1 MLYIGNNKI
10 IKGYI
15 GDIPVTHVSFGNRAL
30 IKIEVFIEKR
40 FTPKCTDFS
49 VDPRSTI
56 IIEYTSEGISK
67 NDITVTYDEA
77 FFTRNG
83 DSFTLIAEG
92 YSEIIY
98 SVKGLSSVIIRVA
111 TSNINIYYATRTE
124 SSTIHTSPG
133 RNFTLR
139 DGVTLIPSNANENL
153 SYSLDSPYAY
163 QRDFDTFLLMGQ
175 GNFTAKYQG
184 KYVSGDIQINSNPGS
199 DSQLVLIC
207 KSTGTNSNSAVHS
220 VQGASDDWWVTI
232 QNYGDNVNTLIATA
246 TVFPTSFKLGDDTS
260 ARYLAKVDYLH
271 TKNLTDM
278 NWMFY
283 GCSNLE
289 SIHFVGDA
297 SNVTNL
303 NYTFGSCSK
312 LTSLDLN
319 SWNTSCVSNMSS
331 TFNSCQA
338 LSSLDIS
345 QWNTSVVNDMSDM
358 FNYCGSL
365 TSLDLSSWDFSNV
378 INTSYMF
385 GDCTNLYDLYI
396 NNYNDSWNISNMC
409 GMFYYCSCL
418 SSIDLSYWYTY
429 NLQDTSYMFYGC
441 SNLYELYLNNF
452 DMTQVYNTD
461 EMFGDCSNLTYLHL
475 DYCSYETVEK
485 IITSSNFPEWN
496 SGTIYCSNDVYN
508 SGLTPPGYWTF
519 EVVW

>member
-1 MLYIGNNKI
+1 MLYIGDNKI

-30 IKIEVFIEKR
+30 IKIEVFVEKR

-49 VDPRSTI
+49 VNPRSTI

-67 NDITVTYDEA
+67 NDITVTYDET

-111 TSNINIYYATRTE
+111 TSESSRYYATRTE
-124 SSTIHTSPG
+124 SSTIYTSPG

-139 DGVTLIPSNANENL
+139 DGVTLIPSNANEEL
-153 SYSLDSPYAY
+153 KYSLDSPYAY
-163 QRDFDTFLLMGQ
+163 QRNFKTFLLMSQ

-207 KSTGTNSNSAVHS
+207 KSIDLVGSIGVHS
-220 VQGASDDWWVTI
+220 IQGASDDWWVTI

-246 TVFPTSFKLGDDTS
+246 TVFPTRFKLGDTS
-260 ARYLAKVDYLH
+260 NARYLAKVDYLH

-278 NWMFY
+278 SWMFH
-283 GCSNLE
+283 GCYNLE
-289 SIHFVGDA
+289 SINFVGNA
-297 SNVTNL
+297 SKVTSL
-303 NYTFGSCSK
+303 YYTFSSCSK

-319 SWNTSCVSNMSS
+319 SWDTSCVSNMSRVFS
-331 TFNSCQA
+331 NCQA
-338 LSSLDIS
+338 LNSLGIS

-358 FNYCGSL
+358 FNYCIGL

-378 INTSYMF
+378 TNTSYMF
-385 GDCTNLYDLYI
+385 SDCTNLYDLYI
-396 NNYNDSWNISNMC
+396 NNYNDSWSISNMNS
-409 GMFYYCSCL
+409 MFSGCSSL
-418 SSIDLSYWYTY
+418 YSVDLSYWYTY

-461 EMFGDCSNLTYLHL
+461 EMFGDCSNLQVLHL

-496 SGTIYCSNDVYN
+496 SGTIYCSYDVY
-508 SGLTPPGYWTF
+508 SSLTPPGSWTF
-519 EVVW
+519 EPVW

>member
-1 MLYIGNNKI
+1 MLYIGDNKI

-30 IKIEVFIEKR
+30 IKLEVFIEKR

-67 NDITVTYDEA
+67 NDITVTYDET

-111 TSNINIYYATRTE
+111 TSYNGRYYATRTE
-124 SSTIHTSPG
+124 SSTIYTSTG
-133 RNFTLR
+133 RNFTLS
-139 DGVTLIPSNANENL
+139 DGVTLIPSNANEEL
-153 SYSLDSPYAY
+153 SYSFDSPYAY
-163 QRDFDTFLLMGQ
+163 QRDNYTFLLMGL

-184 KYVSGDIQINSNPGS
+184 KYVSGDIQINSGIG

-207 KSTGTNSNSAVHS
+207 KSTRLIDTINVHS
-220 VQGASDDWWVTI
+220 VQGASDDWWVTT

-246 TVFPTSFKLGDDTS
+246 TVFPTSFKLGDAFGS
-260 ARYLAKVDYLH
+260 QYFAKVDYLH

-283 GCSNLE
+283 ACDNLE

-297 SNVTNL
+297 SKVTNL

-319 SWNTSCVSNMSS
+319 SWDTSCVSNMSS

-378 INTSYMF
+378 TNTSYMF

-396 NNYNDSWNISNMC
+396 NNYNDSWNISNMQ
-409 GMFYYCSCL
+409 GMFYYCSSL

-461 EMFGDCSNLTYLHL
+461 YMFGDCSNLQVLHL

-485 IITSSNFPEWN
+485 IITSYNFPEWN
-496 SGTIYCSNDVYN
+496 SGTIYCSYDVY
-508 SGLTPPGYWTF
+508 SSLTPPGSWTL
-519 EVVW
+519 EPVW

>member
-1 MLYIGNNKI
+1 MLYIGDNKI

-30 IKIEVFIEKR
+30 IKLEVFVVKR

-49 VDPRSTI
+49 VNPRSTI

-111 TSNINIYYATRTE
+111 TSNNGRYYATRTE
-124 SSTIHTSPG
+124 SSTIYTSTG

-139 DGVTLIPSNANENL
+139 DGVTLIPSNANESL
-153 SYSLDSPYAY
+153 SYSFDSPYAY
-163 QRDFDTFLLMGQ
+163 QRDSSTYLLMSA

-184 KYVSGDIQINSNPGS
+184 KYVSGDIQIISNPGG

-207 KSTGTNSNSAVHS
+207 KSIDIVSSIAVHS
-220 VQGASDDWWVTI
+220 VQGASDDWWVTT

-246 TVFPTSFKLGDDTS
+246 TVFPTSFKLGDTS
-260 ARYLAKVDYLH
+260 NARYLAKVDYLH

-289 SIHFVGDA
+289 SINFVGNA
-297 SNVTNL
+297 SKVTNL

-319 SWNTSCVSNMSS
+319 SLDTSCVSNMSS

-385 GDCTNLYDLYI
+385 CDCTNLYDLYI

-409 GMFYYCSCL
+409 GMFSYCSSL

-429 NLQDTSYMFYGC
+429 NLQDTSYMFFEC

-452 DMTQVYNTD
+452 DMSQVWSTD
-461 EMFGDCSNLTYLHL
+461 EMFYGCSNLQVLHL

-496 SGTIYCSNDVYN
+496 SGTIYCSYDVY
-508 SGLTPPGYWTF
+508 SSLTPPGSWTF
-519 EVVW
+519 EPVW